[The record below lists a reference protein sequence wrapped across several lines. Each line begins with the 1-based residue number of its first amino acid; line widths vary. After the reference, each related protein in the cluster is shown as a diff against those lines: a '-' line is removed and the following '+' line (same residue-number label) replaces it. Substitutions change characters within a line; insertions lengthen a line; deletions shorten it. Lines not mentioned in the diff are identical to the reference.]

1 MPMFKSKKLLLVQL
15 QIKYRYK
22 NFMSNNIYIVWYAIL
37 NEEWAEPLNT
47 LSYIVLI
54 SLDNK
59 NLFIYELINNPN
71 LC

>member
-1 MPMFKSKKLLLVQL
+1 
-15 QIKYRYK
+15 
-22 NFMSNNIYIVWYAIL
+22 MSNNIYIVWYAIL

>member
-1 MPMFKSKKLLLVQL
+1 MQL

-22 NFMSNNIYIVWYAIL
+22 NYMNNKIYIFWYTIL

-59 NLFIYELINNPN
+59 NLFIYELINSPN